1 MEDHD
6 ADPVSDSDAHSD
18 SDPDAD
24 NDADADA
31 DASAGEASDADGEDD
46 SQQPAD
52 PHRSRST
59 SKEPLDTRPRP
70 RLRDGATTAST
81 YDIVPYIAAPQS
93 TSINTFC
100 ATPCMRW
107 VFTGGSD
114 GYIRRFDW
122 FGSINGR
129 VPLTVAQRHPF
140 VDSVTRVRVL
150 KSIYWADA
158 DLVGGQAGILLSY
171 WENEEPVGLFKV
183 GIT

>member
-1 MEDHD
+1 MTYFTVVTRSILTYQPASPGGSSDNDEPMEDHD
-6 ADPVSDSDAHSD
+6 ADPASDSDAHSD
-18 SDPDAD
+18 SDLDAD
-24 NDADADA
+24 NDADADADGDA

-59 SKEPLDTRPRP
+59 SKEPLDIRPRP
-70 RLRDGATTAST
+70 RLRDGATTAFT

-107 VFTGGSD
+107 IFTGGSD

-140 VDSVTRVRVL
+140 VDSVTRVGVP
-150 KSIYWADA
+150 
-158 DLVGGQAGILLSY
+158 G
-171 WENEEPVGLFKV
+171 
-183 GIT
+183 T

>member
-1 MEDHD
+1 METKSHTDHLPASPGGSSDNDPDEPMEDHD
-6 ADPVSDSDAHSD
+6 ADPASDSDAHSD
-18 SDPDAD
+18 SDPDVD
-24 NDADADA
+24 NDP

-46 SQQPAD
+46 SQQPVD

-59 SKEPLDTRPRP
+59 SKEPLDIRPRP
-70 RLRDGATTAST
+70 RLRDGAATAFT

-107 VFTGGSD
+107 IFTGGSD

-140 VDSVTRVRVL
+140 VDSVTRVGCSWDV
-150 KSIYWADA
+150 K
-158 DLVGGQAGILLSY
+158 
-171 WENEEPVGLFKV
+171 
-183 GIT
+183 